1 MSAKLLLK
9 IAAVFML
16 THSASHILLCFSW
29 QKSYVPTEVVQKMQ
43 EIKFHNM
50 MFNADLTMADLYTG
64 ASCFGIILVLL
75 IGSLLWI
82 LSDRY
87 SMNIFAVKVLWIVE
101 IAIIL
106 HVLVELIYYFP
117 IALIFCIPS
126 AIFVLIAIIRINK
139 LKTQQT

>member
-1 MSAKLLLK
+1 MSAKVLLR
-9 IAAVFML
+9 IAAIFML
-16 THSASHILLCFSW
+16 THSVGHILMCLSW
-29 QKSYVPTEVVQKMQ
+29 QKGNVPTEVVQKMQ
-43 EIKFHNM
+43 EIKFRNM
-50 MFNADLTMADLYTG
+50 YNANITMANLYTG

-75 IGSLLWI
+75 IGALLWI
-82 LSDRY
+82 LSGRK
-87 SMNIFAVKVLWIVE
+87 SMDIFAVRVLWTVE

>member
-1 MSAKLLLK
+1 MSAKLLLR

-16 THSASHILLCFSW
+16 THSVGHILMSFSW
-29 QKSYVPTEVVQKMQ
+29 QKGYVPTEVVQKMQ
-43 EIKFHNM
+43 EVKFRNM
-50 MFNADLTMADLYTG
+50 YNADITMADLYTG

-82 LSDRY
+82 LSDR
-87 SMNIFAVKVLWIVE
+87 NNIDIFAVRVLWIVE

-126 AIFVLIAIIRINK
+126 AIFVLIAIFRINK
-139 LKTQQT
+139 LKTQQV